1 MSIYCPLPLPHLM
14 SPLNSFLF
22 SMDFSLVQF
31 KLNVIMQFVT
41 FYVWLLSLKAF
52 TDLLCKQ
59 KQNQARSAQVQNTA
73 CAHTKMFSQGI
84 CRSMTFS

>member
-31 KLNVIMQFVT
+31 KLNAIVQFVT

-52 TDLLCKQ
+52 TDHLLCKQ
-59 KQNQARSAQVQNTA
+59 KKKPRQVSTSSEH
-73 CAHTKMFSQGI
+73 CLCTH
-84 CRSMTFS
+84 